1 MFTRFY
7 TIAANTFV
15 ETIRQPLY
23 GAVLIAT
30 ALMMIANVGLAGFT
44 LDDDNKLLRD
54 LGLNTLLLSGLFLA
68 AFSATG
74 VLTREIENKTV
85 LTVVSKPIGRPVF
98 ILGKYAGLI
107 AALLLA
113 FYIGF
118 LAFAM
123 CLRHSVLQASADPWD
138 MPIIVFG
145 LGGAIAS
152 LLVAAVLNY
161 VNDNEFMGTALAIVT
176 PVLTLGLIIAAFF
189 DAEWNLQPFSQGFMG
204 RETTFGETVSADQI
218 ILAGVMVMM
227 AVMVLAAVALA
238 ASTRLGQVMTL
249 LVCVFVLGVGLISD
263 YVLGGYAESSVIAK
277 TVYHLFPNLGVF
289 WVMDALNNEIRVP
302 LDYVGK
308 VCLYALLQ
316 IIAILAIGVALFQRR
331 EVG

>member
-1 MFTRFY
+1 MLAKFCS
-7 TIAANTFV
+7 IAANTFV

-23 GAVLIAT
+23 GALLLVTI
-30 ALMMIANVGLAGFT
+30 LMLIANVALAGFT
-44 LDDDNKLLRD
+44 LSDDDKLLRD

-85 LTVVSKPIGRPVF
+85 LTVVSKPVGRPVF
-98 ILGKYAGLI
+98 ILGKYAGVLG
-107 AALLLA
+107 ALLLA

-138 MPIIVFG
+138 MPVIVFG
-145 LGGAIAS
+145 FGGAIAS
-152 LLVAAVLNY
+152 LLLAALLNY
-161 VNDNEFMGTALAIVT
+161 LNGSEFMGNALAILT
-176 PVLTLGLIIAAFF
+176 PVLTLGLIVASFF
-189 DAEWNLQPFSQGFMG
+189 DAQWNLQPFADGFMARDTIYG
-204 RETTFGETVSADQI
+204 GAVGPGQI

-238 ASTRLGQVMTL
+238 ASTRLGQVTTL
-249 LVCVFVLGVGLISD
+249 LVCTIVLVIGLISD
-263 YVLGGYAESSVIAK
+263 YVLGGRAESSVIAK
-277 TVYHLFPNLGVF
+277 TAYLVYPNLGIF
-289 WVMDALNNEIRVP
+289 WVMDALNNDIPIP
-302 LDYVGK
+302 LIYVGK

-316 IIAILAIGVALFQRR
+316 VFAILMIGVALFQRR

>member
-1 MFTRFY
+1 MFARLY
-7 TIAANTFV
+7 TIGANTFI

-44 LDDDNKLLRD
+44 LDDDDKLLRD

-138 MPIIVFG
+138 MPILVFG

-152 LLVAAVLNY
+152 LLVAALLNY

-189 DAEWNLQPFSQGFMG
+189 DAEWNLQSFSQGFMS
-204 RETTFGETVSADQI
+204 RETTDGAEVTAHQI
-218 ILAGVMVMM
+218 ILAGGMVMM

-263 YVLGGYAESSVIAK
+263 YVLGGYAESSLIAK
-277 TVYHLFPNLGVF
+277 TLYRIFPNLAVF
-289 WVMDALNNEIRVP
+289 WVMDALNNDIPIP
-302 LDYVGK
+302 LGYVGR

-316 IIAILAIGVALFQRR
+316 IVAILAIGVALFQRR

>member
-1 MFTRFY
+1 MLSKLY

-23 GAVLIAT
+23 GAMLIIT
-30 ALMMIANVGLAGFT
+30 ALLMIANVALAGFT
-44 LDDDNKLLRD
+44 LSDDDKLLRD
-54 LGLNTLLLSGLFLA
+54 LGLSTLLLSGLFLA

-85 LTVVSKPIGRPVF
+85 LTVLSKPIGRPVF

-113 FYIGF
+113 FYLGF

-145 LGGAIAS
+145 FGGAIAA
-152 LLVAAVLNY
+152 LLLAASLNY
-161 VNDNEFMGTALAIVT
+161 LNGNEFMGTALAILT
-176 PVLTLGLIIAAFF
+176 PVLTIGLIVASFF
-189 DAEWNLQPFSQGFMG
+189 DAQWNLQPFAQGFMG
-204 RETTFGETVSADQI
+204 RKTAFGDPVSAAQLI
-218 ILAGVMVMM
+218 VSGLMVMM

-249 LVCVFVLGVGLISD
+249 LVCTCVLVVGLVSD
-263 YVLGGYAESSVIAK
+263 YVLGGQAESSLIAK
-277 TVYHLFPNLGVF
+277 AAYYLYPNLSVF
-289 WVMDALNNEIRVP
+289 WVIDAVNNNIPVP
-302 LDYVGK
+302 PAYVGK
-308 VCLYALLQ
+308 VCVYAALQ
-316 IIAILAIGVALFQRR
+316 IIAILMIGVALFQRR

>member
-1 MFTRFY
+1 MFSKFY

-15 ETIRQPLY
+15 ETVRQPVY
-23 GAVLIAT
+23 GAVLVIT
-30 ALMMIANVGLAGFT
+30 ALMLIANVGLAGFT
-44 LDDDNKLLRD
+44 LSDDDKLLRD
-54 LGLNTLLLSGLFLA
+54 LGLSTLLLSGLFLA

-85 LTVVSKPIGRPVF
+85 LTVVSKPVGRPVF

-118 LAFAM
+118 VAFAM

-145 LGGAIAS
+145 FGGAIVS
-152 LLVAAVLNY
+152 LLVAALLNY
-161 VNDNEFMGTALAIVT
+161 VNDYEFMGTALAIVT
-176 PVLTLGLIIAAFF
+176 PVLTIGLIAASFF
-189 DAEWNLQPFSQGFMG
+189 DAEWNIQPFAEGFMG
-204 RETTFGETVSADQI
+204 RKTVFGEDLSATQT
-218 ILAGVMVMM
+218 ILAGGMVMM

-249 LVCVFVLGVGLISD
+249 VVCVLVLVIGLISD
-263 YVLGGYAESSVIAK
+263 YVLGGRADSSAIANAA
-277 TVYHLFPNLGVF
+277 YLICPNLSIF
-289 WVMDALNNEIRVP
+289 WAMDALNNDIPIP
-302 LDYVGK
+302 LPYVGA
-308 VCLYALLQ
+308 VCLYALLH
-316 IIAILAIGVALFQRR
+316 IFAILMIGVALFQRR